1 MVVSD
6 VKCVS
11 EAKEKKEGVTQTITK
26 QLDCVCGRVCLA
38 GADREEMKKCQE
50 RLEKR

>member
-26 QLDCVCGRVCLA
+26 QLDCVCVGGCVWP
-38 GADREEMKKCQE
+38 EQTE
-50 RLEKR
+50 RR